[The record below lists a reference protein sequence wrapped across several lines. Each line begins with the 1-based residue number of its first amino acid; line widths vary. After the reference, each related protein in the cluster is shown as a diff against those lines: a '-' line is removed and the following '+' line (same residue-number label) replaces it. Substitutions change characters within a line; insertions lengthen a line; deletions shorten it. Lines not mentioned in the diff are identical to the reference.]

1 MQLSKNESNYLA
13 SLELETLMMDVK
25 DLHEAMTQEVAI
37 LSNKN
42 NYSTRA
48 IKRSSLRLLAYQTAL
63 HCQQNSVERY
73 ARVRAPLLV
82 H

>member
-1 MQLSKNESNYLA
+1 MQLSKNEMNYLA
-13 SLELETLMMDVK
+13 SFELETLMMNA
-25 DLHEAMTQEVAI
+25 HELQEAITQEVAI
-37 LSNKN
+37 LSDKG

-63 HCQQNSVERY
+63 QTQQNSIERY